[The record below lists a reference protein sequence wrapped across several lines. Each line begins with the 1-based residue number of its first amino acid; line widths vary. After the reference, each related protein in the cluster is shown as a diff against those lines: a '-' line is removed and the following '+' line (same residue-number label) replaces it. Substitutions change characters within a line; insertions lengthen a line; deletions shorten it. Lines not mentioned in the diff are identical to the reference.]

1 MNCKKIKELLLTDYL
16 DKQTELKS
24 RTEVEEHLKIC
35 PECRRLEE
43 EIRRAIVLPF
53 KDAKGK
59 GPQAPQYLWLNIKER
74 IAERES
80 SKRGFLDWLR
90 EKLQVFSLPAPALTF
105 ASTMVILLAVV
116 GLIAKQN
123 MDKNQITDYFSQQI
137 SFYSVLNNGLENGDN
152 KESADLGTTVEKYL
166 F

>member
-1 MNCKKIKELLLTDYL
+1 MNCKKIRELLLTDYL
-16 DKQTELKS
+16 DKQTELEL
-24 RTEVEEHLKIC
+24 RTEVEEHLNIC

-43 EIRRAIVLPF
+43 EIRRAVVLPF
-53 KDAKGK
+53 KDAK
-59 GPQAPQYLWLNIKER
+59 GPQAPQYLWLNIKKR
-74 IAERES
+74 IAQRES
-80 SKRGFLDWLR
+80 SKRGLLDWLR
-90 EKLQVFSLPAPALTF
+90 EKIRVFSLPAPALTF

-116 GLIAKQN
+116 GLVAKQN
-123 MDKNQITDYFSQQI
+123 MDKNQISDYFSQQI

>member
-1 MNCKKIKELLLTDYL
+1 MNCKKIRELLLTDYL
-16 DKQTELKS
+16 DKQTGLELK
-24 RTEVEEHLKIC
+24 TEVEGHQKIC

-53 KDAKGK
+53 KDAKG
-59 GPQAPQYLWLNIKER
+59 PQVPQSLWLNIKER

-80 SKRGFLDWLR
+80 SKRSLLDRLR

-105 ASTMVILLAVV
+105 ASTTVILLAVF
-116 GLIAKQN
+116 GLITKQN
-123 MDKNQITDYFSQQI
+123 IDKNQISDYFSQQI

-152 KESADLGTTVEKYL
+152 KDNADLGTTVEKYL

>member
-1 MNCKKIKELLLTDYL
+1 MNCKKVRELLLTDYL
-16 DKQTELKS
+16 DKQTGLEL

-35 PECRRLEE
+35 PECRRLED

-53 KDAKGK
+53 KDAKG
-59 GPQAPQYLWLNIKER
+59 PQAPHYLWLNIKER

-80 SKRGFLDWLR
+80 SKRSLLDWLR
-90 EKLQVFSLPAPALTF
+90 EKLQVFSFPAPALTF
-105 ASTMVILLAVV
+105 ASTMVILLAVF

-123 MDKNQITDYFSQQI
+123 MDKNQISDYFSQQI
-137 SFYSVLNNGLENGDN
+137 SFYSVLNNGSENGDN
-152 KESADLGTTVEKYL
+152 KESADLGSTVEKYL

>member
-1 MNCKKIKELLLTDYL
+1 MNCKRTRELLLTDYL
-16 DKQTELKS
+16 DKQTGLEL

-35 PECRRLEE
+35 PECRRLEA

-53 KDAKGK
+53 KDAKG
-59 GPQAPQYLWLNIKER
+59 PQAPHYLWLNIKER

-80 SKRGFLDWLR
+80 SKRSLWNWLR
-90 EKLQVFSLPAPALTF
+90 ERLQVFTLPAPALTF
-105 ASTMVILLAVV
+105 ASTMVILLAVF

-123 MDKNQITDYFSQQI
+123 MDKNQISDYFSQQI

>member
-1 MNCKKIKELLLTDYL
+1 MNCKKIRELLLTDYL
-16 DKQTELKS
+16 DKQTELEL
-24 RTEVEEHLKIC
+24 RTEVEEHQKIC

-53 KDAKGK
+53 KDAKG
-59 GPQAPQYLWLNIKER
+59 PQAPQSLWLNIRER

-80 SKRGFLDWLR
+80 RKRSLLDRLR

-105 ASTMVILLAVV
+105 ASTMVILLAVF
-116 GLIAKQN
+116 GLIAKHN
-123 MDKNQITDYFSQQI
+123 IDKNQISDYFSQQI

>member
-1 MNCKKIKELLLTDYL
+1 MNCKKVRELLLTDYL
-16 DKQTELKS
+16 DKQTGLEL

-35 PECRRLEE
+35 PECRRLED

-53 KDAKGK
+53 KDAKG
-59 GPQAPQYLWLNIKER
+59 PQAPHYLWLNIKER

-80 SKRGFLDWLR
+80 SKRSLLDWLR

-105 ASTMVILLAVV
+105 ASTMVILLAVF

-123 MDKNQITDYFSQQI
+123 MDKNQIGDYFSQQI
-137 SFYSVLNNGLENGDN
+137 SFYSVLNNGSENGDN
-152 KESADLGTTVEKYL
+152 KESADLGSTVEKYL

>member
-1 MNCKKIKELLLTDYL
+1 MNCKKIRELLLTDYL
-16 DKQTELKS
+16 DKQAGLEL
-24 RTEVEEHLKIC
+24 RTEVEGHLKIC
-35 PECRRLEE
+35 SGCRRLEE

-53 KDAKGK
+53 KDAKG
-59 GPQAPQYLWLNIKER
+59 PQAPQYLWLNIKER
-74 IAERES
+74 IAEQES
-80 SKRGFLDWLR
+80 SKRSLLDRLI

-105 ASTMVILLAVV
+105 ASTMVILLAVF

-123 MDKNQITDYFSQQI
+123 IDKNQINDYFSQQI

-152 KESADLGTTVEKYL
+152 KESADLGSTVEKYL

>member
-1 MNCKKIKELLLTDYL
+1 MNCKKIRELLLTDYL
-16 DKQTELKS
+16 DKQTELEL
-24 RTEVEEHLKIC
+24 RTEVEGHLKIC
-35 PECRRLEE
+35 LECRRLEE
-43 EIRRAIVLPF
+43 EIRRATVLPF
-53 KDAKGK
+53 KNAK

-80 SKRGFLDWLR
+80 RKRSLLDRLR

-105 ASTMVILLAVV
+105 ASTMVILLAVF
-116 GLIAKQN
+116 GLITKHN
-123 MDKNQITDYFSQQI
+123 IDKNQISDYFAQQI

-152 KESADLGTTVEKYL
+152 KDSADLGTTVEKYL